1 VRLAESG
8 WLRRSGT
15 GQASCPTAWDGRA
28 EEELHDRTDAASHPC
43 PAGARA
49 SVLDGRGARAT
60 GEPMPELRSTST
72 AILGAGPIADAIRE
86 AFYAPE

>member
-1 VRLAESG
+1 
-8 WLRRSGT
+8 
-15 GQASCPTAWDGRA
+15 
-28 EEELHDRTDAASHPC
+28 
-43 PAGARA
+43 
-49 SVLDGRGARAT
+49 VLDGRGARAT